1 MVIDYAY
8 SGGRRKLHYLYP
20 NQSELIE
27 ELDVNSN
34 EVLGKIE
41 FYS

>member
-1 MVIDYAY
+1 MVINYAN

-34 EVLGKIE
+34 EVLGKIQ

>member
-1 MVIDYAY
+1 
-8 SGGRRKLHYLYP
+8 LHYVYP

-34 EVLGKIE
+34 EVLGKDFI
-41 FYS
+41 FNSSLK

>member
-1 MVIDYAY
+1 MFDLTN

-34 EVLGKIE
+34 EVLGKNQ
-41 FYS
+41 SSS